1 MKLGAIDICIDSVM
15 CAVGNDS
22 GEIMYKKSFSMSTF
36 EDAILIISEYFK
48 NKHIKGLGII
58 IHQSTTKSLSE
69 FDWKTNLEQTLKI
82 PIALN
87 LNSENEYVVNDKTI
101 ISALISARNIV

>member
-1 MKLGAIDICIDSVM
+1 MKLGAIEICIDCVV

-36 EDAILIISEYFK
+36 EDTIVMISEYFK

-58 IHQSTTKSLSE
+58 VNQSTAKNLSE
-69 FDWKTNLEQTLKI
+69 LDWKTNLEQTLKI
-82 PIALN
+82 PIALKFN
-87 LNSENEYVVNDKTI
+87 TENEYIQNDKTI
-101 ISALISARNIV
+101 LSVLILARNVA